1 MDILKRIADCI
12 PPNSG
17 LRLRTADI
25 SASEIKLMGEAQ
37 ALEAVNGFSLKLTK
51 NTDLSQFEWQTPE
64 PNQSTRGWEFV
75 YTGEVPTVESQP

>member
-1 MDILKRIADCI
+1 
-12 PPNSG
+12 
-17 LRLRTADI
+17 
-25 SASEIKLMGEAQ
+25 MGEAQ

-75 YTGEVPTVESQP
+75 YSAEMPVVEGQP